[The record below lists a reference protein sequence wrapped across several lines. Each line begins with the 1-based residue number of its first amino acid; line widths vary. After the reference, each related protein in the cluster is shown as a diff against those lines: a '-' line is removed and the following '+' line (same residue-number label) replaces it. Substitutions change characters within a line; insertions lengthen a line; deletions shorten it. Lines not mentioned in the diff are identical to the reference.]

1 VARALVTGSNRGI
14 GLALCAR
21 LAERGD
27 EVLAACRRSS
37 PALDALGVTVVDGVD
52 VSEHASAARLREA
65 IGEQPLDLVIANA
78 ARNRSFDVDRP
89 DDLDLEL
96 FEGDVLVNV
105 VGAVRTV
112 VASLPSMEAGSR
124 IALVSSGAAA
134 PGPNAAGSFGY
145 KVTKAAVNQ
154 FGRSL
159 AGELAPRGIVV
170 AIVNP
175 GPTNTDLLRMS
186 FDAGR
191 TAFDPAGAP
200 SPDETAAR
208 MLATVA
214 AATLETS
221 GSFWNHTGGVYVG
234 PDGLPPAEPA

>member
-1 VARALVTGSNRGI
+1 MARALVTGSNRGI
-14 GLALCAR
+14 GLALCAA

-37 PALDALGVTVVDGVD
+37 PELAALDVTVIDGVD
-52 VSEHASAARLREA
+52 VSEQAAAGRLREA
-65 IGEQPLDLVIANA
+65 IGTRPLDLVIANA
-78 ARNRSFDVDRP
+78 ARNRSFDIDRP

-112 VASLPSMEAGSR
+112 VAALPSMGAGSR
-124 IALVSSGAAA
+124 IALVSSGASA
-134 PGPNAAGSFGY
+134 PGPSAAGSFGY

-159 AGELAPRGIVV
+159 AHELAPRGIVV
-170 AIVNP
+170 AVVNP
-175 GPTNTDLLRMS
+175 GPTRTDLLQMS

-200 SPDETAAR
+200 SPDESAAR
-208 MLATVA
+208 LLGTID
-214 AATLETS
+214 AATLESS
-221 GSFWNHTGGVYVG
+221 GTFWNHTGGVYVG
-234 PDGLPPAEPA
+234 PDGLPPAAAV

>member
-1 VARALVTGSNRGI
+1 MARALVTGSNRGI
-14 GLALCAR
+14 GLALCAA

-27 EVLAACRRSS
+27 EVLAACRHSS
-37 PALDALGVTVVDGVD
+37 PALDALAVTVVDGVD
-52 VSEHASAARLREA
+52 VAAASASERLRQA
-65 IGEQPLDLVIANA
+65 IAGGPIDLVIANA
-78 ARNRSFDVDRP
+78 ARNLSFDIDRP

-112 VASLPSMEAGSR
+112 VAALPSMRAGSR
-124 IALVSSGAAA
+124 IALVSSGASA
-134 PGPNAAGSFGY
+134 PGPSAAGSFGY

-159 AGELAPRGIVV
+159 ARELAARGIVV

-175 GPTNTDLLRMS
+175 GPTRTDLLQMS
-186 FDAGR
+186 FAAGR

-200 SPDETAAR
+200 SPGESAAR
-208 MLATVA
+208 LLGTIDA
-214 AATLETS
+214 APLESS
-221 GSFWNHTGGVYVG
+221 GTFWNHTGGIYVG
-234 PDGLPPAEPA
+234 PDGLPPAGPA